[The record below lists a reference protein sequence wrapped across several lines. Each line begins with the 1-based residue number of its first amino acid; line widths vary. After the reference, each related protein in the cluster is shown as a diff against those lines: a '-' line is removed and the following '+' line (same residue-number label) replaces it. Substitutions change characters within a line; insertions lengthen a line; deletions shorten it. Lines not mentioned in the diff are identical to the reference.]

1 MVGSSID
8 TKPCASPTLSLSLH
22 PPASHI
28 IQNAIGPL
36 GKGPPTACFPVRGR
50 HSYKLYSPMVVYLL
64 ILSENLKQKSN
75 SAKENTWKLAEL
87 KMHLLLVREKSVWK
101 LTQRRPKVLLWCR
114 YYGLDAISISSLNLV
129 VSFSF
134 SSRRAVRCPLRHA
147 ALLALILFGLIM
159 HILIWYGLILS
170 LEIPS
175 TFARCR

>member
-64 ILSENLKQKSN
+64 ILSENLKQFCEGKHVEIGGTKNVPTRSTRKIRLKTT
-75 SAKENTWKLAEL
+75 SA
-87 KMHLLLVREKSVWK
+87 
-101 LTQRRPKVLLWCR
+101 P
-114 YYGLDAISISSLNLV
+114 
-129 VSFSF
+129 
-134 SSRRAVRCPLRHA
+134 P
-147 ALLALILFGLIM
+147 
-159 HILIWYGLILS
+159 
-170 LEIPS
+170 
-175 TFARCR
+175 